1 MATLVPPQFGAVTTD
16 TTAQTLASLNPVVN
30 PPAPV
35 APPALTG
42 PYPSTG
48 AAQAAAS
55 PINPVKLDY
64 VSWAVATIQ
73 SYPGTSL
80 AELAAE
86 TSQTAYKGYVQ
97 VWTIMQQMRQQPG
110 VAAQYDAML
119 GAMAAS

>member
-1 MATLVPPQFGAVTTD
+1 MATLVPPQFGGVTTD

-73 SYPGTSL
+73 SYPGTTQ
-80 AELAAE
+80 AE
-86 TSQTAYKGYVQ
+86 
-97 VWTIMQQMRQQPG
+97 
-110 VAAQYDAML
+110 
-119 GAMAAS
+119 